1 MVFKMA
7 ARVLTVC
14 YRGKR
19 AGRDGEVVAKKNQS
33 VSQAAQARDSGL
45 DISLKNRCRELFPK
59 SVYKQETV
67 YVTDAVSKSDR
78 ILMSWDETGQACR
91 YTYGVDVISM
101 DRIREPGK
109 GSRCG
114 LWAPQRDKDT
124 ERLYY
129 MQDEMGSI

>member
-67 YVTDAVSKSDR
+67 YVTDTVSKSDR
-78 ILMSWDETGQACR
+78 ILMLWDETGRACR
-91 YTYGVDVISM
+91 YTYSIDVISM